1 MTIHQGSRWLGAAA
15 ACVLLAACHHKQPP
29 AAPAPAPPSTPPV
42 VAGTPPP
49 PPRVSPPPAPQLP
62 PSAPLTE
69 EELFAK
75 TSLADLNAQEPLD
88 DAFFAYDRAELSDP
102 ARTALERDATWM
114 RKWTRTRVVVEGH
127 ADERG
132 TNEYNLALGE
142 KRAAVTRDYLVG
154 LGIEQS
160 RISILSKGEE
170 APFCTGQNEACWRQ
184 NRRGHFI
191 ITAK

>member
-1 MTIHQGSRWLGAAA
+1 
-15 ACVLLAACHHKQPP
+15 
-29 AAPAPAPPSTPPV
+29 
-42 VAGTPPP
+42 
-49 PPRVSPPPAPQLP
+49 VSPPPAPQLP